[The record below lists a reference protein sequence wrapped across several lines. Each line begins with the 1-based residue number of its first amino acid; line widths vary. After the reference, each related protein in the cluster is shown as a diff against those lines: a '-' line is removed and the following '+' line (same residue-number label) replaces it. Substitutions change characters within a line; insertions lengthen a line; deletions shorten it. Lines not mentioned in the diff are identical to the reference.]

1 MSKNDKNKKKKKS
14 SAVIYFLASAVIT
27 AIMVKAILEE
37 GKKVKAE
44 NESLAFDVYW

>member
-1 MSKNDKNKKKKKS
+1 MSKIDKNKKKKKS
-14 SAVIYFLASAVIT
+14 SAAIYFLAAAVVT

>member
-1 MSKNDKNKKKKKS
+1 MSKNNKKKKKNS
-14 SAVIYFLASAVIT
+14 TAIYFLAAAVVT

>member
-14 SAVIYFLASAVIT
+14 SAAIYFLAAAVVT
-27 AIMVKAILEE
+27 AIMVKSILEE

>member
-14 SAVIYFLASAVIT
+14 HSAIYFLAAAAVT
-27 AIMVKAILEE
+27 AFMVKAILEE
-37 GKKVKAE
+37 GRKVKAE